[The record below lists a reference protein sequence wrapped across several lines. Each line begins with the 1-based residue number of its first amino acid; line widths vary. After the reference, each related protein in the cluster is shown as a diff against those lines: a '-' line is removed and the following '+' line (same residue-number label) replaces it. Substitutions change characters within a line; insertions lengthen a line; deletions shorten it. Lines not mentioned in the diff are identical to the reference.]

1 MELLTK
7 QEALEI
13 LGTTE
18 RQLQRYSAQGKLSVT
33 LIQGKSGKKEA
44 HYNKDEIEE
53 IRKAKIQTTIK
64 PQIVTTSD
72 MSPTTRHPTE
82 VTPTLPLNVTPDFIE
97 LLRDALPQF
106 RQTLGPSELKEKPL
120 LNLREATTLSGLPVS
135 RLRQAIYNKELIGK
149 KIGNTLLIDTKDLLA
164 FCHDIIRGETRSVA
178 NE

>member
-18 RQLQRYSAQGKLSVT
+18 RQLQRYSAQGKLSVA

-53 IRKAKIQTTIK
+53 IRKTKFQATIK
-64 PQIVTTSD
+64 PQIVTTPD
-72 MSPTTRHPTE
+72 MSPTTRHPTQ
-82 VTPTLPLNVTPDFIE
+82 VAPPLFPNVTPDFIE
-97 LLRDALPQF
+97 LLKETFAFPAPLR
-106 RQTLGPSELKEKPL
+106 PSELKEKPL
-120 LNLREATTLSGLPVS
+120 LNLREATTLSGLPIS
-135 RLRQAIYNKELIGK
+135 RLRQAIHTKELLGS
-149 KIGNTLLIDTKDLLA
+149 KIGNTLLIDTQDLLSY
-164 FCHDIIRGETRSVA
+164 CHAIVRGQTRKVG